1 MKREYLQNVTN
12 KMLFQW
18 IETSPIIENI
28 KVITYGEYYKIL
40 SISMSRI
47 YQEIILYENELDK
60 QMKIMMYVMP
70 VIFLGVMNSQSS
82 GLCYYYTLG
91 NLLTFGQQY
100 AFKFLVDEKAIRAK
114 IEENKKKPVT
124 KYNFQ
129 KRLEDMAKQRGYNL
143 PK

>member
-1 MKREYLQNVTN
+1 
-12 KMLFQW
+12 
-18 IETSPIIENI
+18 
-28 KVITYGEYYKIL
+28 
-40 SISMSRI
+40 
-47 YQEIILYENELDK
+47 
-60 QMKIMMYVMP
+60 
-70 VIFLGVMNSQSS
+70 MNSQSS

-124 KYNFQ
+124 KSNFQ